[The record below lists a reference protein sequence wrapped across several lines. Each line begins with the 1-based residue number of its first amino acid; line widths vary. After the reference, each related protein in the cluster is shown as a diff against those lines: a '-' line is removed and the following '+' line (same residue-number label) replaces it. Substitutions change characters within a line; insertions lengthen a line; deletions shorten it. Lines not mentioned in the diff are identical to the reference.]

1 MKIVAPLVAL
11 VALPGCQ
18 AEESAANRTV
28 TSNAVA
34 DVVPTPAN
42 AAEPGKPAIP
52 ERFRG
57 LWAED
62 QRACGELTHRSR
74 LVVGDDDLRF
84 PDFVLEVEE
93 VNAPSGDSF
102 AVKGR
107 NKTSDAPAEAHYS
120 IDVTGGILTDQAGG
134 GTVRVRCG

>member
-1 MKIVAPLVAL
+1 MKLALAL
-11 VALPGCQ
+11 VATIALAGCQ
-18 AEESAANRTV
+18 AEESAANRSV
-28 TSNAVA
+28 SDNAA
-34 DVVPTPAN
+34 NAVVPTPVN
-42 AAEPGKPAIP
+42 ATEPAKPAIP

-62 QRACGELTHRSR
+62 QRACGALTHHSR

-93 VNAPSGDSF
+93 VSETGEGF

-107 NKTSDAPAEAHYS
+107 NKQTDAPAEAHFAL
-120 IDVTGGILTDQAGG
+120 DVTGNILTDQAGG
-134 GTVRVRCG
+134 GTVRMRCG

>member
-1 MKIVAPLVAL
+1 MRRFLPLVA
-11 VALPGCQ
+11 VIALAGCQ
-18 AEESAANRTV
+18 AEESAANR
-28 TSNAVA
+28 AVA
-34 DVVPTPAN
+34 DNNVAEVVAAPAN
-42 AAEPGKPAIP
+42 TADPAKAAIP

-62 QRACGELTHRSR
+62 QRACGALTHHSR

-93 VNAPSGDSF
+93 VSETGDSF

-107 NKTSDAPAEAHYS
+107 NKTTDAPTEAHYS
-120 IDVTGGILTDQAGG
+120 IDATGGILTDQAGG
-134 GTVRVRCG
+134 GAVRVRCG